1 MKRHLISEVKQ
12 LQKIAGILKEDFDG
26 SSADSINFQKGAS
39 KFLSGIGRYLIDLE
53 KSGEFEDGAPGDAL
67 GWIESFVDDVHE
79 YFKGNTNDE
88 DRFADMFTN
97 KILPAAE
104 NIKDKLVTAS
114 DYKKFFDSWA
124 AKFKSGTPRLAEG
137 DDQAG
142 MITTPSGT
150 YDMADGIGLPYDD
163 GKMARKFKAIA
174 KSLNMKQGSED
185 GDTGD
190 FFFGYER
197 GDTPET
203 ADPSFISILNPTM
216 QSNELIR
223 KLAMQCI
230 EQYD

>member
-1 MKRHLISEVKQ
+1 MKRQLINEVKQ

-26 SSADSINFQKGAS
+26 SS
-39 KFLSGIGRYLIDLE
+39 
-53 KSGEFEDGAPGDAL
+53 
-67 GWIESFVDDVHE
+67 
-79 YFKGNTNDE
+79 
-88 DRFADMFTN
+88 
-97 KILPAAE
+97 
-104 NIKDKLVTAS
+104 
-114 DYKKFFDSWA
+114 
-124 AKFKSGTPRLAEG
+124 
-137 DDQAG
+137 AG

-163 GKMARKFKAIA
+163 GKMAHKFKAIA

-190 FFFGYER
+190 FFFGYEG

-230 EQYD
+230 KQYD